1 MLYWKSPGGS
11 CIQLDQFNLIRSPS
25 HALIDMVNKSRN
37 KSQFSVTIIILLS
50 LKLHIE
56 MSLKRNGIPRIQ
68 FDSNFIFDF
77 YKKYEFKELS
87 LKQLYNN
94 LYFFCQIILQLKI
107 SGSAQ
112 LGWITSCQEFTFLY
126 SWFQIWVDQLQYIN

>member
-77 YKKYEFKELS
+77 YKKYEFETIIQQSILLLS
-87 LKQLYNN
+87 NN
-94 LYFFCQIILQLKI
+94 
-107 SGSAQ
+107 SAA
-112 LGWITSCQEFTFLY
+112 
-126 SWFQIWVDQLQYIN
+126 